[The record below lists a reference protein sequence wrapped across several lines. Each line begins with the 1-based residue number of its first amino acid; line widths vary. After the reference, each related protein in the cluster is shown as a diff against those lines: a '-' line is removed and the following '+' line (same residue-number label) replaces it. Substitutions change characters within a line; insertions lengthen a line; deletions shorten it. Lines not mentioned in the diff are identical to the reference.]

1 MRCECKHE
9 SVPPPLIF
17 VFNFLV
23 TQWDGYYRVSSQIL
37 HYKAQKVSFELW
49 NKIRV
54 EPKLLA
60 HPVNCKA
67 TFSGSK
73 KPNFSSDDV
82 RRK

>member
-37 HYKAQKVSFELW
+37 YYKAQKVSFELW
-49 NKIRV
+49 NKM
-54 EPKLLA
+54 
-60 HPVNCKA
+60 
-67 TFSGSK
+67 
-73 KPNFSSDDV
+73 
-82 RRK
+82 